1 MLRRGPAGQRP
12 REAAFAKLASVQP
25 EGAEAGGW
33 GEWGVPGSV
42 LPSLS
47 QAGGA
52 KESVRLGP
60 RDLKLWGSRASPS
73 PSVNL
78 SCLRLTVNQ
87 GLRKSP
93 RAARVSRTMGAAR
106 QGAYGET
113 EAQRGKDAC
122 PGSHLA
128 SVAEPSLARG
138 KLSVLTLLCPR
149 GDLATGEPDRRG
161 GLSVL
166 GLRLLS
172 AGRPDGL
179 SLTTGGLCVL

>member
-1 MLRRGPAGQRP
+1 MPSWPQCSLKVLRPGGGGSGVC
-12 REAAFAKLASVQP
+12 LA
-25 EGAEAGGW
+25 
-33 GEWGVPGSV
+33 
-42 LPSLS
+42 LCSLACP